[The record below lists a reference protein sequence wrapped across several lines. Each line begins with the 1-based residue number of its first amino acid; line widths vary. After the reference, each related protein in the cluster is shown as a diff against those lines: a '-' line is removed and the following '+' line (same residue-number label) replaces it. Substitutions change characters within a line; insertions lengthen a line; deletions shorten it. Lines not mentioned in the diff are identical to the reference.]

1 MPTVKVRNLKNK
13 EVGEVSL
20 ADAVFGV
27 ELNESLIHAAL
38 MNYQANGRQGTSA
51 TKTRGNVSG
60 SGRKLWKQ
68 KGTGRARIASLRSPL
83 WKGGGNV
90 HGPQPRD
97 WSYQMPK
104 KMRRGALR
112 SALSERLREGNLIV
126 IDGFEFKNPKTSEF
140 LGAMGT
146 LGLSD
151 KKTRT
156 KTLIIDSLDNLN
168 LILSSR
174 NVEKTKVTNSFGLN
188 IYDIIYHE
196 KLLISKAALEEL
208 SALLDPKR
216 ETGKAEETVEAKPKA
231 KKEAAAPAE
240 AEVVAEVVEELPGPR
255 QRDERGGLQDG
266 QTQGQVAGVLRD
278 LRLAGLAL
286 LAELLEAGDH
296 DSEQLQ
302 DDRRGDVRHDAERED
317 RQVQQRP
324 AGEQVQQVEYA
335 AAGAGV
341 VHRFETRLHVGVGHT
356 GARQGGAQPV
366 QRDHRYCEQ
375 QFLAQVRRPERTG
388 KGGEQLLPPARGYR
402 RVRRVGERHRSGRP
416 ISLAGNGL

>member
-13 EVGEVSL
+13 EVGDVVLS
-20 ADAVFGV
+20 DAVFGV
-27 ELNESLIHAAL
+27 ELNESLIHSAV

-140 LGAMGT
+140 LGAMGD
-146 LGLSD
+146 LGLVD

-156 KTLIIDSLDNLN
+156 KTLIIDSLDNAN
-168 LILSSR
+168 LIMSSR
-174 NVEKTKVTNSFGLN
+174 NVQKTKVTNSFGLN

-196 KLLISKAALEEL
+196 KLLISKAAVEEL
-208 SALLDPKR
+208 NALLDPKK
-216 ETGKAEETVEAKPKA
+216 ESGALTEVEAIEEKPKAKKAAKPVEAEAADEKPKA
-231 KKEAAAPAE
+231 KKEAKTEEKETKPKKEAKPKDEKAPKKE
-240 AEVVAEVVEELPGPR
+240 AVAEEDSVLELSEE
-255 QRDERGGLQDG
+255 
-266 QTQGQVAGVLRD
+266 A
-278 LRLAGLAL
+278 
-286 LAELLEAGDH
+286 
-296 DSEQLQ
+296 
-302 DDRRGDVRHDAERED
+302 
-317 RQVQQRP
+317 
-324 AGEQVQQVEYA
+324 
-335 AAGAGV
+335 
-341 VHRFETRLHVGVGHT
+341 
-356 GARQGGAQPV
+356 
-366 QRDHRYCEQ
+366 
-375 QFLAQVRRPERTG
+375 PE
-388 KGGEQLLPPARGYR
+388 
-402 RVRRVGERHRSGRP
+402 
-416 ISLAGNGL
+416 